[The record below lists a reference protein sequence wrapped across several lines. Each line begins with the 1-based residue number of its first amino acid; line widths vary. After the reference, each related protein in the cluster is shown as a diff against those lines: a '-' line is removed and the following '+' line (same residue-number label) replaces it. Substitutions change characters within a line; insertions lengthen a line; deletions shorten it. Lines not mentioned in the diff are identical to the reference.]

1 MNFDFRSVLTP
12 RALAGAVGV
21 AVFLLIL
28 VFTWLAFSAVPQP
41 DPASLMAVVTVIPAP
56 TSTPLPAAVA
66 TLDPYAPTPTPALE
80 PGQLAIGVY
89 VQIVGTEGQGLRIR
103 QTPGLD
109 GEQQFLGF
117 DAEVFLVQDGP
128 REVDGYTWWY
138 LVSNYDDGRAGWA
151 ASNFLEFIPSPN
163 P

>member
-1 MNFDFRSVLTP
+1 MTP

-21 AVFLLIL
+21 TIFLLVVTLIWMSL
-28 VFTWLAFSAVPQP
+28 SAPAAI
-41 DPASLMAVVTVIPAP
+41 DPAALMADVTVIPAP
-56 TSTPLPAAVA
+56 SGTPIPPEALPQ
-66 TLDPYAPTPTPALE
+66 DPYAPTPTLTPA
-80 PGQLAIGVY
+80 PGQLALGVY

-103 QTPGLD
+103 SQPGLN
-109 GEQQFLGF
+109 GAQQFLGF
-117 DAEVFLVQDGP
+117 DAEVFLIQDGP